1 MGQTTDIGVRVELVS
16 MDSHCDD
23 ISIGLYR
30 QDLAQGPTYRLHTY
44 SQIDGS
50 VDRLAFLSS
59 AMENMAGMQ
68 VDSDGGLY
76 FNCGH
81 AHQQAVKRAF
91 LDVCKLPT
99 ASAAPEPRQLH
110 IDDKKSGTVIHATH
124 KGNGRYQVSAAEP
137 IEEQAR
143 RCAAFA
149 RGLMKLGELREVED
163 LSDSI
168 EFDCQQQHDALI
180 GLLLVRAPNVRAAL
194 REAEMMASRG
204 VLSAPSNN

>member
-1 MGQTTDIGVRVELVS
+1 

-99 ASAAPEPRQLH
+99 ASAAPEPRQPH
-110 IDDKKSGTVIHATH
+110 IDDKKSGTVMLLI
-124 KGNGRYQVSAAEP
+124 KGMGGIKSQRLN
-137 IEEQAR
+137 
-143 RCAAFA
+143 
-149 RGLMKLGELREVED
+149 
-163 LSDSI
+163 LSKSR
-168 EFDCQQQHDALI
+168 HDGA
-180 GLLLVRAPNVRAAL
+180 LLLRVD
-194 REAEMMASRG
+194 
-204 VLSAPSNN
+204 